1 MIKMISKI
9 IPKKEIISK
18 DRITTKYLTKYEKT
32 RLLGTRALQISMNA
46 KSTLENINET
56 DSLKIAEMEFESG
69 ILPISIKRPLPDK
82 RKEKLKREKEKELS
96 DEKIKELEEK
106 EQKEIAKEGE
116 IMELAKP
123 EDEQETSTNPGVG
136 Q

>member
-1 MIKMISKI
+1 MISKI

-56 DSLKIAEMEFESG
+56 DSLKIAEME
-69 ILPISIKRPLPDK
+69 L
-82 RKEKLKREKEKELS
+82 KEK
-96 DEKIKELEEK
+96 KIPLMIQRYLPSGKVEYWRIEEM
-106 EQKEIAKEGE
+106 EI
-116 IMELAKP
+116 
-123 EDEQETSTNPGVG
+123 V
-136 Q
+136 